1 MGKTTATAL
10 FAIALASSSAQLT
23 FAQRRAATEAD
34 GLAYVYSAF
43 LTQADPGVMANP
55 VAIGPELQRALAM
68 PASADGAKVYD
79 SLVARLGTSRID
91 VRKATSQELTA
102 YGKRRG
108 FNARQGHALYTL
120 EAAEQRYLVQYDL
133 QHMNIAY
140 VGQLGVPNPD
150 PRPVASDVEAE
161 PTKGGSSSPG
171 LTTVAMR
178 DARAQGAPLGLEWTG
193 LFAPNSAELSAA
205 ARAALDA
212 EVLPK
217 LAKAGEMR
225 VVNVSGHADR
235 LGSPEY
241 NQKLSELRAAA
252 VRDYLVGRGV
262 DEARIEVYSF
272 GKTAPVKACPAE
284 QGAALLECLAP
295 NRRVVLE
302 ITAQ

>member
-1 MGKTTATAL
+1 MGKAMATAF
-10 FAIALASSSAQLT
+10 FAVALAGSSAQPA
-23 FAQRRAATEAD
+23 FAQRRATTEAD

-55 VAIGPELQRALAM
+55 VVIGPELQRALAM
-68 PASADGAKVYD
+68 PASADGSKVYAA
-79 SLVARLGTSRID
+79 LVARLGTSAID
-91 VRKATSQELTA
+91 VRKATAQELSA

-108 FNARQGHALYTL
+108 FNPGPALYTL
-120 EAAEQRYLVQYDL
+120 EAGALRYLIQYDL
-133 QHMNIAY
+133 QRTSIAF

-150 PRPVASDVEAE
+150 PRPVALDVEAE
-161 PTKGGSSSPG
+161 EMKGGATSAG
-171 LTTVAMR
+171 LTSVAMR
-178 DARAQGAPLGLEWTG
+178 DSRSQPAPLRLEWTG

-217 LAKAGEMR
+217 LAKAGEIRLM
-225 VVNVSGHADR
+225 NVSGHADR
-235 LGSPEY
+235 LGSAEY
-241 NQKLSELRAAA
+241 NRKLSEMRAAA

-262 DEARIEVYSF
+262 EEARIEVFGF

-284 QGAALLECLAP
+284 HGAALVECLAP